1 MLTMIGILLA
11 IPGALAVL
19 AGARAMHRAR
29 RLRRAGVATWA
40 LTLAPAPAPA
50 ASGDWQSAGTPRE
63 LLIQYTLADG
73 RVFERTTLASAG
85 RKAPLTP
92 GQRVLVWYDPEDPD
106 DVLVYGRWGR
116 FADRAFVAAGTLF
129 VLIGGWLAVF
139 RP

>member
-19 AGARAMHRAR
+19 AGGRAMHRVR

-40 LTLAPAPAPA
+40 LAVAPAT
-50 ASGDWQSAGTPRE
+50 SGDGDWQSAGPPDE

-116 FADRAFVAAGTLF
+116 FADRAFIAAGTLF
-129 VLIGGWLAVF
+129 VLIGGWLVVF

>member
-1 MLTMIGILLA
+1 MPDT
-11 IPGALAVL
+11 V
-19 AGARAMHRAR
+19 R
-29 RLRRAGVATWA
+29 
-40 LTLAPAPAPA
+40 
-50 ASGDWQSAGTPRE
+50 AGTPRE

-116 FADRAFVAAGTLF
+116 AIDRTFVAAGTVF
-129 VLIGGWLAVF
+129 VLIGGWIAFF

>member
-1 MLTMIGILLA
+1 MLTVIGILLA
-11 IPGALAVL
+11 VPGGLAVL
-19 AGARAMHRAR
+19 AGASARYRVR

-40 LTLAPAPAPA
+40 LARAPAT
-50 ASGDWQSAGTPRE
+50 SGDWQSAGPPHE
-63 LLIQYTLADG
+63 LVIQYTLADG
-73 RVFERTTLASAG
+73 RVFERATLANAG

-92 GQRVLVWYDPEDPD
+92 GQKVLVWYDPEDPD

-116 FADRAFVAAGTLF
+116 FGDRALMAAGTLF